1 MSLLDIIVIGI
12 GLSMD
17 AFAVSLCKGISLKKM
32 KRMGALLA
40 RLSFGGF
47 QALMPTIGYL
57 LGSRFYRQIEK
68 YDHWI
73 AFVLLLLIGINMIR
87 ESFGEEEK
95 RDADFSWKSMVPL
108 AVATSIDALA
118 VGVSFGLMA
127 VTIAF
132 AAAVIG
138 CTTFL
143 FGIAGVWIGHQFGT
157 RFRASLERIGGIML
171 ILIGARILIEHMFF
185 S

>member
-1 MSLLDIIVIGI
+1 MSFLDIIVIGI

-32 KRMGALLA
+32 SWLGAVIAGLY
-40 RLSFGGF
+40 FGGF
-47 QALMPTIGYL
+47 QALMPVLGYL
-57 LGSRFYRQIEK
+57 AGSRFYKQIEK

-73 AFVLLLLIGINMIR
+73 AFILLLIIGINMIR
-87 ESFGEEEK
+87 ESFGGDEQTDVGFAW
-95 RDADFSWKSMVPL
+95 RSMLPL

-118 VGVSFGLMA
+118 VGVTFGFLA
-127 VTIAF
+127 VNIAF

-143 FGIAGVWIGHQFGT
+143 FSAAGVWIGHAFGT
-157 RFRASLERIGGIML
+157 RFRASSERVGGIML
-171 ILIGARILIEHMFF
+171 ILIGARILIEHMFLG
-185 S
+185 